1 MSKDITKSKKEIV
14 YNKYNGRCAYCGIEI
29 NYNNFNIDHINPIRR
44 DIKGK
49 DRLNFTL
56 EAFNIKIP
64 KKTKPSEKV
73 KISEKTQKIE
83 LAKDFKEATGKASK
97 KAKENAKKEF
107 VDRNFD
113 NIVEK
118 LKIQIKCPT

>member
-49 DRLNFTL
+49 DRLNGIYGNNNIHNLNPSCVSCNCSKWSYSL
-56 EAFNIKIP
+56 EEWRNIISNKYNKLIEKEPSFHLLIRFNI
-64 KKTKPSEKV
+64 V
-73 KISEKTQKIE
+73 KI
-83 LAKDFKEATGKASK
+83 
-97 KAKENAKKEF
+97 NKKEVKF
-107 VDRNFD
+107 YFETHNG
-113 NIVEK
+113 
-118 LKIQIKCPT
+118 